1 MSAATMQ
8 PRDSGPEVAGPAR
21 VGWALAAL
29 SLAMLLASLGTSVA
43 NVALPTLEE
52 DFGASFGQVQW
63 VVLAYLLALTTLVV
77 SAGRLGDLVGRRR
90 LLLAGLAVFTA
101 ASALCAAAPSLT
113 LLIAARAAQGA
124 GAALMMALTLAFV
137 AETVPAAR
145 TGAAMGLLG
154 TTSAIGTALGPS
166 LGGALIAGPGWRA
179 IFLVNVPL
187 GLAAL
192 VLARRHLPGERR
204 RAGAARPRFD
214 VVGTV
219 LLAITLGAYSL
230 AMTIDRGRLG
240 PASVALLGIAVAG
253 AAAFAV
259 SQARASAP
267 LVRPAMLRDP
277 VLRAGLATS
286 ALVSTV
292 MMATL
297 VVGPFYLSRALGLD
311 AALVGLV
318 MSVGPA
324 VVVLAGVPAGRLADR
339 LGAGR
344 LGVAGLGAM
353 AAGALALAV
362 VPARLG
368 VPGYVV
374 PIVVLTLGY
383 ALFQTANNTAVMSGA
398 PAEQRGVTSGLLNL
412 SRNLGLITG
421 ASVMGAVFTLG
432 AGTARL
438 SSAPPSAVAA
448 GMHLTFAL
456 SAILVGAALAI
467 ALGSRRRAPGRRD
480 PEVTAVDA
488 AAEAPVR

>member
-1 MSAATMQ
+1 M
-8 PRDSGPEVAGPAR
+8 
-21 VGWALAAL
+21 
-29 SLAMLLASLGTSVA
+29 
-43 NVALPTLEE
+43 
-52 DFGASFGQVQW
+52 
-63 VVLAYLLALTTLVV
+63 
-77 SAGRLGDLVGRRR
+77 
-90 LLLAGLAVFTA
+90 
-101 ASALCAAAPSLT
+101 
-113 LLIAARAAQGA
+113 
-124 GAALMMALTLAFV
+124 
-137 AETVPAAR
+137 
-145 TGAAMGLLG
+145 
-154 TTSAIGTALGPS
+154 
-166 LGGALIAGPGWRA
+166 
-179 IFLVNVPL
+179 
-187 GLAAL
+187 
-192 VLARRHLPGERR
+192 
-204 RAGAARPRFD
+204 
-214 VVGTV
+214 VGTV

-253 AAAFAV
+253 AASFAV

-353 AAGALALAV
+353 AAGALLLAV
-362 VPARLG
+362 APARLG

-438 SSAPPSAVAA
+438 SSAPPPAVAA
-448 GMHLTFAL
+448 GMHLTFGL

-467 ALGSRRRAPGRRD
+467 ALGGRRRAPGRRD

-488 AAEAPVR
+488 AA